1 MNKKAEDEEKRNDR
15 AGINRKEAIWKG
27 KRQRRRRHRRN
38 KGVDVFGCG
47 VKKKMQNRRPRES
60 NLLESFEPHSLGSQI
75 DGK

>member
-38 KGVDVFGCG
+38 KGGRRVWMRGE
-47 VKKKMQNRRPRES
+47 KKNAKPQTAR
-60 NLLESFEPHSLGSQI
+60 I
-75 DGK
+75 

>member
-47 VKKKMQNRRPRES
+47 VKKKCKTADRE
-60 NLLESFEPHSLGSQI
+60 NLIYWRALSLTH
-75 DGK
+75 